1 MHSMTMQMSVQ
12 MAIWAVGEAQ
22 GLFRALR
29 RRWRERRTAAALHE
43 LDDATLKDLG
53 LHRCEIPSIARA
65 RCAEPGR
72 P

>member
-1 MHSMTMQMSVQ
+1 MHSMTIQASARKATW
-12 MAIWAVGEAQ
+12 AIWGIQ
-22 GLFRALR
+22 GPFRALR

-53 LHRCEIPSIARA
+53 FHRCEIPAIARA